1 MLDQH
6 IATIGWCIITGMD
19 TPKPPIEGTRADRFQ
34 RLMIFLNGY
43 AASLKFYPRPG
54 TEPGPGDWCRM
65 PDGRAFS
72 QRTEAERA
80 EVRAAVLER
89 VSRITPEQH
98 RARVAQAEKALR
110 KPQE

>member
-1 MLDQH
+1 MDQR

-19 TPKPPIEGTRADRFQ
+19 TPKPPIEGPRADRFR

-54 TEPGPGDWCRM
+54 TEPGHGDWCRM

-89 VSRITPEQH
+89 LKTVAPEQH

-110 KPQE
+110 KPQG